1 MPFSLFGTV
10 NIVSFHTSLSD
21 ARAWKPNWGFA
32 SFSFND
38 SLFLEGWRRRGFSGR
53 SAFSIRRTSDDMDEI
68 QRELNVG
75 GKLEILIS
83 AAAPKSLP

>member
-1 MPFSLFGTV
+1 
-10 NIVSFHTSLSD
+10 
-21 ARAWKPNWGFA
+21 
-32 SFSFND
+32 
-38 SLFLEGWRRRGFSGR
+38 
-53 SAFSIRRTSDDMDEI
+53 MDEI